1 MKPGRRS
8 ASRTLATFAI
18 QVSLR
23 RRSSTLDQGTAIK
36 SSLSNFALGR
46 APLRLPSGERC
57 TTENSEITEG
67 LRLILRVLRVLRV
80 LRISV
85 SPCLRGSFRSFVPFD
100 SWYRGQ
106 RSVGLRVSVSPC
118 LRVSVWFLPF
128 VRSVRLVVQ
137 GPTERR
143 PFALRSGR
151 QVVGLTMFH
160 SDLPD
165 RGHRPLPL
173 RNGPAGFGGAPTGPG
188 ASGSG

>member
-1 MKPGRRS
+1 MHHRELGDYGG
-8 ASRTLATFAI
+8 
-18 QVSLR
+18 
-23 RRSSTLDQGTAIK
+23 SSVDPP
-36 SSLSNFALGR
+36 R
-46 APLRLPSGERC
+46 P
-57 TTENSEITEG
+57 
-67 LRLILRVLRVLRV
+67 
-80 LRISV
+80 
-85 SPCLRGSFRSFVPFD
+85 PCPPCPP
-100 SWYRGQ
+100 Y
-106 RSVGLRVSVSPC
+106 LRVSVSP
-118 LRVSVWFLPF
+118 WFLPF

-151 QVVGLTMFH
+151 QVVGFTMFH